1 MYIQAQTDKELQL
14 PQNYS
19 GSAFPKEN
27 LEPPP
32 PVEEIEGDQ
41 VTAPPP
47 DDGPAV
53 EAGAFFGGAE
63 RERCE
68 KNERGRGLFSGI
80 SPLLSSFLPP
90 RCEKRA
96 DHGQWRDLV
105 LIGVAVLLFLRED
118 TDDLLP
124 LLLLLL
130 LWD

>member
-19 GSAFPKEN
+19 GSAFVKET
-27 LEPPP
+27 LEPSP
-32 PVEEIEGDQ
+32 PVGESESNQ
-41 VTAPPP
+41 AAAPPP
-47 DDGPAV
+47 DPEPAV

-63 RERCE
+63 PERCE
-68 KNERGRGLFSGI
+68 KNERGRGLFSTI

-96 DHGQWRDLV
+96 DHGQWRDLA